1 MRGKSN
7 HKGFGHGG
15 LRWVVLH
22 LIAQKPRHGYELIKA
37 IQEMTNGNYSPS
49 AGMVYPL
56 LTELQEKQLIRMQ
69 VCAKDARK
77 QSYQMTELGHQV
89 IDAYKEHIQEIL
101 NRINIRAQQPALVI
115 DTLHILKKE
124 VREVLAGR
132 PLNAEEAE
140 IFVNALQT
148 AATTLQQLKQDTR
161 VKTSTAT
168 LDKKPY
174 RVRHHLK
181 FRIVTVQEVLQI
193 SPSLIRI
200 VFQGEDLTDFKSD
213 SFDDHVKLF
222 FPDAVTGHLLKPEMT
237 EQGLKFADDIKPI
250 ARDYTP
256 RLFDLDAKTL
266 TIDFVIHD
274 AGPATKWAQH
284 ANIGDQIAIGGPRGS
299 MVIPMVYQ
307 HYVLMGDDAAL
318 PAIARRLEELPAS
331 AQATVIIEVN
341 SPADEITLDSAA
353 KVQVTWL
360 HREGQASGQVTL
372 FQQALQNLSLPQ
384 QDYFIWLAAE
394 TQVARQLRKILVEQ
408 YQVAK
413 DAIKATGYWQHGTSS
428 AHTVIDDE

>member
-56 LTELQEKQLIRMQ
+56 LTELQEKQLIRSQ
-69 VCAKDARK
+69 ACAEDARK
-77 QSYQMTELGHQV
+77 QSYQITELGNEV
-89 IDAYKEHIQEIL
+89 IDSYKEHIQEIL
-101 NRINIRAQQPALVI
+101 NRINIRSQQPTLVL
-115 DTLHILKKE
+115 DTLHEFKKE

-140 IFVNALQT
+140 IFIQTLKT
-148 AATTLQQLKQDTR
+148 AAATLQQLKLDSTMT
-161 VKTSTAT
+161 TSTAT

-174 RVRHHLK
+174 RVRHQLK

-200 VFQGEDLTDFKSD
+200 VFQGDDLSDFKSD
-213 SFDDHVKLF
+213 SFDDHAKLF
-222 FPDAVTGHLLKPEMT
+222 FPDAATGRLIKPEMT

-250 ARDYTP
+250 SRDYTP

-266 TIDFVIHD
+266 AIDFVIHD
-274 AGPATKWAQH
+274 AGPATEWAQH
-284 ANIGDQIAIGGPRGS
+284 AKIGDQIAIGGPRGS

-307 HYVLMGDDAAL
+307 HYVLIGDDTAL

-331 AQATVIIEVN
+331 AQATVVVEVN
-341 SPADEITLDSAA
+341 SSVDEITFKSAA
-353 KVQVTWL
+353 KTQITWL
-360 HREGQASGQVTL
+360 HREGQASGQTTL
-372 FQQALQNLSLPQ
+372 FKQALESLSLPQ
-384 QDYFIWLAAE
+384 HDYFIWIAAE
-394 TQVARQLRKILVEQ
+394 TQVARQLRKTLVEQ

-413 DAIKATGYWQHGTSS
+413 DAIKAAGYWQHGTSN

>member
-37 IQEMTNGNYSPS
+37 VQEMTNGNYSPS
-49 AGMVYPL
+49 AGMIYPL
-56 LTELQEKQLIRMQ
+56 LTDLQEKQLIRSQ
-69 VCAKDARK
+69 VCAEDARK
-77 QSYQMTELGHQV
+77 QSYQITELGNEV
-89 IDAYKEHIQEIL
+89 IDSYKEHIQEIL
-101 NRINIRAQQPALVI
+101 NRINIRSQQPALVL
-115 DTLHILKKE
+115 DTLHEFKKE
-124 VREVLAGR
+124 VREVLAGH
-132 PLNAEEAE
+132 PLNAKEAE
-140 IFVNALQT
+140 IFIQALKNA
-148 AATTLQQLKQDTR
+148 AATLQQLKQGSTMT
-161 VKTSTAT
+161 TSTAT

-174 RVRHHLK
+174 RVRHQLK

-200 VFQGEDLTDFKSD
+200 VFQGDDLADFKSD

-222 FPDAVTGHLLKPEMT
+222 FPDAATGRLIKPEMT
-237 EQGLKFADDIKPI
+237 EHGLKFADDIKPI
-250 ARDYTP
+250 SRDYTP

-266 TIDFVIHD
+266 AIDFVIHD
-274 AGPATKWAQH
+274 AGPATEWAQH
-284 ANIGDQIAIGGPRGS
+284 AKIGDQIAIGGPRGS
-299 MVIPMVYQ
+299 MVIPMAYQ
-307 HYVLMGDDAAL
+307 HYVLIGDETAL

-331 AQATVIIEVN
+331 AQATVVVEVN
-341 SPADEITLDSAA
+341 SSNDEITFKSAA
-353 KVQVTWL
+353 KTQITWL

-372 FQQALQNLSLPQ
+372 FKQALESLSLPQ
-384 QDYFIWLAAE
+384 HDYFIWVATE
-394 TQVARQLRKILVEQ
+394 TQVARQLRKTLVEQ

-413 DAIKATGYWQHGTSS
+413 DAIKAAGYWQHGTSN

>member
-7 HKGFGHGG
+7 QKGFGHGG
-15 LRWVVLH
+15 LRWVVLY

-37 IQEMTNGNYSPS
+37 IQEMTQGNYSPS

-56 LTELQEKQLIRMQ
+56 LTELQEKQLIRSQ
-69 VCAKDARK
+69 VCADDARK
-77 QSYQMTELGHQV
+77 QSYQITPLGHQV
-89 IDAYKEHIQEIL
+89 LDSYKEHVQEIL
-101 NRINIRAQQPALVI
+101 NRINIRAQQPEIAIDALHHFKASI
-115 DTLHILKKE
+115 
-124 VREVLAGR
+124 REILAGR
-132 PLNAEEAE
+132 PLTTEEASL
-140 IFVNALQT
+140 FANTLNT
-148 AATTLQQLKQDTR
+148 AIETLQQLKQEPSLSMT
-161 VKTSTAT
+161 TAT

-181 FRIVTVQEVLQI
+181 FRIVTVQEIIKI

-200 VFQGEDLTDFKSD
+200 VFRGDDLSNFKSD

-222 FPDAVTGHLLKPEMT
+222 FPDATTGRVVQPEMT

-256 RLFDLDAKTL
+256 RLFDLEAKTL

-274 AGPATKWAQH
+274 AGPATEWAQH
-284 ANIGDQIAIGGPRGS
+284 AKIGDQIAIGGPRGS
-299 MVIPMVYQ
+299 MVIPMTYQ
-307 HYVLMGDDAAL
+307 HYVLIGDETAL

-331 AQATVIIEVN
+331 AQATVILEVESAQNQIE
-341 SPADEITLDSAA
+341 LKSAA
-353 KVQVTWL
+353 TMNITWL
-360 HREGQASGQVTL
+360 HRDGQASGQTTL
-372 FQQALQNLSLPQ
+372 FTHALESLSLPQ
-384 QDYFIWLAAE
+384 HDYFIWVAAE
-394 TQVARQLRKILVEQ
+394 TQVARQLRKTLVEQ

-413 DAIKATGYWQHGTSS
+413 DAIKAAGYWQHGTAN